1 MCARLAAVVLTWLSL
16 VTASVLGFSLHH
28 RAFAG
33 DTLHGRVET
42 DLSMPSPML
51 GHNIK
56 YALYTPAVAARA
68 AGPLPV
74 LYLLHGRD
82 DDERAWLDKGQIA
95 TVLDR
100 MIAAGTLR
108 PVAVVMPMAANSWY
122 VDDARGPRGFGPFA
136 SALAEEFMPS
146 IELRHRLASC
156 RSQRAIGG
164 LSMGGY
170 GALMHA
176 FTRPDMFNSAVSL
189 SGSIFSEKDADIEA
203 RSAFNNR
210 VLAGIYGEPFD
221 AQRFK
226 SWTAFVRLNTAPPTI
241 NALGV
246 WLAAGD
252 RDFSSILSGTVRL
265 HQELRQRKVES
276 HLRIYDGDHTWP
288 LWTRAIEPALTW
300 LSSRLAQP
308 CTSDSQP

>member
-1 MCARLAAVVLTWLSL
+1 VALAVLSTWVIGL
-16 VTASVLGFSLHH
+16 VALRTGSA
-28 RAFAG
+28 A

-42 DLSMPSPML
+42 GLSIPSAML
-51 GHNIK
+51 GKDIR
-56 YALYTPAVAARA
+56 YALYTPPADART

-74 LYLLHGRD
+74 LYMLHGRD

-95 TVLDR
+95 ALLDR
-100 MIAAGTLR
+100 MIASGTLR

-146 IELRHRLASC
+146 VEQRHRFASC

-176 FTRPDMFNSAVSL
+176 FTRPEMFNAAISL
-189 SGSIFSEKDADIEA
+189 SGSIFSERDADIEA
-203 RSAFNNR
+203 RTAFNNR

-226 SWTAFVRLNTAPPTI
+226 NWTAFVRLNAAPPVVS
-241 NALGV
+241 ALGV

-265 HQELRQRKVES
+265 HQELRQRNVES
-276 HLRIYDGDHTWP
+276 HLRIYDGDHSWP
-288 LWTRAIEPALTW
+288 LWTMAIEPALAW
-300 LSSRLAQP
+300 LSPRMEQP
-308 CTSDSQP
+308 CGADRKP